1 MRKFLSLLLAL
12 VMTMSL
18 VTISAGATDFTDD
31 SDITYNEAID
41 VISAIK
47 VVDGYGDGSF
57 KPTTALNRG
66 QAAKIITNMILGPTA
81 ASALTATA
89 APFKDVPANHTF
101 AAQIAYCAQQGII
114 NGYSDGTFKPG
125 ATLTGYAFLKMLEG
139 ALGYDGTIEGFTGG
153 NWTINV
159 AKIANGIGLLD
170 GVAEGF
176 SGTATVDRQTACLF
190 AFNTLKADLVEYD
203 SKITAT
209 IAGVD
214 VTIGGS
220 NGAKS
225 VTDETQ
231 ASNTNN
237 WNIINESRAHDQD
250 SQGATSWNDNFAIVQ
265 FGERYFPRLVRNN
278 GQYKWN
284 NRWNGG
290 YTVDDLGR
298 PSSTW
303 TYRGEKIG
311 TYTEDPIKTYEGNVS
326 ITTIYNDL
334 EMNTATNNSFNG
346 NGVVFVNGV
355 NYSGLTYDKDV
366 KKITALGDGTVKIQR
381 NSKVKINDLTAGF
394 DMAMLAGLD
403 EIRDDIASSKKGY
416 TLTKDQLDDIDDG
429 IIDGATD
436 KKVGNGTKT
445 EVYRNDA
452 TNDVI
457 IAIISVYGGKVTSVN
472 EGTAKRDDYIEI
484 EYGSLDYHAPV
495 GMDDNHNWFETTG
508 LKEDDVVAYTYSN
521 SSNSIQTMEKI
532 DSVEGS
538 LAKRTVG
545 KDLTLGDTTYKYAQ
559 EYNFE
564 YGLNEDGLTNKSNYR
579 VFLDEFGYALWIEEA
594 AFNAKEYAL
603 IERITSEKNGS
614 RNAVVSHTLDDMT
627 GNYDGNDNQDAR
639 VPQLYNSDSSKLD
652 WTTNRVQLL
661 FADGSERT
669 VSLDRSYYT
678 TETTSRNAWTKS
690 TSSLN
695 KLENSSG
702 DNLEFWAGDVVRVS
716 ELSSGSVRLN
726 RIGQTSVDDYAK
738 DKNVRNTFLSM
749 IGATTPA
756 AKHDETVGFATIMN
770 RNLKFDGVDVY
781 TDSNTIFVVRVDNG
795 RNSYDWKVYTGIKNA
810 PTVELGVGFAY
821 MRGGVA
827 KIVYITDGDVKNVSR
842 DVTFITGASVSKLRT
857 ETDGRKYYTYDA
869 VVRGEVTSIM
879 IDAEIESKVDAN
891 GNPMHATVMGK
902 DFVIGKGTDEKD
914 GKVMIINNYISDTD
928 DVITKLEYASN
939 EVSAE
944 WAQGIKKIS
953 GSTGEIKVGADGTNY
968 GRTLTLAS
976 NVKVFLADNGG
987 GIDAVELDDIKT
999 SKTNYVYWTLDDGL
1013 VTNLFVIEV
1022 PDRD

>member
-1 MRKFLSLLLAL
+1 MRKFLSLLMAL

-31 SDITYNEAID
+31 SDIAYTEAID

-47 VVDGYGDGSF
+47 VVDGYSDGSF

-125 ATLTGYAFLKMLEG
+125 ETLTGYAFLKMLEG

-209 IAGVD
+209 VAGVD

-225 VTDETQ
+225 VTSETQ

-237 WNIINESRAHDQD
+237 WNIINESRATGQD
-250 SQGATSWNDNFAIVQ
+250 SQGATSWDNYAIVQ

-290 YTVDDLGR
+290 YTTDDLGR

-311 TYTEDPIKTYEGNVS
+311 TYTEDPIKTYEGNVA

-355 NYSGLTYDKDV
+355 NYSGATYDKDA
-366 KKITALGDGTVKIQR
+366 KKITAIGDGTVKIER

-394 DMAMLAGLD
+394 DFAMVAGLD
-403 EIRDDIASSKKGY
+403 ASDSDGFRGY
-416 TLTKDQLDDIDDG
+416 TLTADQLNDIDDG
-429 IIDGATD
+429 ILDGAGD

-521 SSNSIQTMEKI
+521 KANSIQSMEKI

-603 IERITSEKNGS
+603 IERITSEVNGS
-614 RNAVVSHTLDDMT
+614 RNDVVSHTLDDMT
-627 GNYDGNDNQDAR
+627 GNYATGNKDAR
-639 VPQLYNSDSSKLD
+639 VPQKYASTSTQLD

-669 VSLDRSYYT
+669 VSLDRSYFT
-678 TETTSRNAWTKS
+678 SETTSRNAWTKS
-690 TSSLN
+690 SSSLN
-695 KLENSSG
+695 KLENSTG
-702 DNLEFWAGDVVRVS
+702 NNLEFWAGDVVRVT

-726 RIGQTSVDDYAK
+726 RIGQTAITDYAA

-749 IGATTPA
+749 IGGKTNPA
-756 AKHDETVGFATIMN
+756 PDHDETAGFATIMN
-770 RNLKFDGVDVY
+770 RNLKFNGVDVY
-781 TDSNTIFVVRVDNG
+781 TDSNTIFVVKVDNG

-869 VVRGEVTSIM
+869 VVRGEVTTIM

-891 GNPMHATVMGK
+891 GNKMHATVKGK
-902 DFVIGKGTDEKD
+902 DFVIGEGTKAKD

-928 DVITKLEYASN
+928 DVITKLEYADN
-939 EVSAE
+939 EVTAG
-944 WAQGIKKIS
+944 WDQGIKKIS

-987 GIDAVELDDIKT
+987 SIDAVKLDDIKT

>member
-12 VMTMSL
+12 IMTMSL
-18 VTISAGATDFTDD
+18 VTISAGAADFTDE
-31 SDITYNEAID
+31 SDINYDEAID
-41 VISAIK
+41 VISAIG
-47 VVDGYGDGSF
+47 VVDGYSDGSF
-57 KPTTALNRG
+57 KPTTVLTRG
-66 QAAKIITNMILGPTA
+66 AAAKIICNMILGPTA
-81 ASALTATA
+81 SASLTASV

-101 AAQIAYCAQQGII
+101 AAQIAYCAQQKII
-114 NGYSDGTFKPG
+114 NGYSDGTFQPG
-125 ATLTGYAFLKMLEG
+125 GTLTGYAFLKMLEG
-139 ALGYDGTIEGFTGG
+139 ALGYDGAIEGFTGS

-159 AKIANGIGLLD
+159 AKIANGIGLLE

-176 SGTATVDRQTACLF
+176 SGTSAVDRQTACLF

-203 SKITAT
+203 SRITAT
-209 IAGVD
+209 VAGVD

-225 VTDETQ
+225 VTSETQ

-237 WNIINESRAHDQD
+237 WNIINESRDHDQD
-250 SQGATSWNDNFAIVQ
+250 SQGATSWRDNFAIVQ

-284 NRWNGG
+284 NRWNGA
-290 YTVDDLGR
+290 YTTDDLGR

-311 TYTEDPIKTYEGNVS
+311 TYTEAPIKTYEGNVS
-326 ITTIYNDL
+326 ITEIYNDL
-334 EMNTATNNSFNG
+334 EMNTATNGSFNG

-355 NYSGLTYDKDV
+355 NYSGLTYDK
-366 KKITALGDGTVKIQR
+366 KTNEITALGDGTVKIER
-381 NSKVKINDLTAGF
+381 NSKLKTNDLTAGF
-394 DMAMLAGLD
+394 DMAMLLGLD
-403 EIRDDIASSKKGY
+403 ASDSDGFKGK
-416 TLTKDQLDDIDDG
+416 TLTKDQLEDIDDG

-436 KKVGNGTKT
+436 KKIGNGTKT

-457 IAIISVYGGKVTSVN
+457 IAIISIYGGKVTSVN

-484 EYGSLDYHAPV
+484 EYGALDVHAPV
-495 GMDDNHNWFETTG
+495 GMSDTTNWFETTG
-508 LKEDDVVAYTYSN
+508 LKEDDVVAYTFSN
-521 SSNSIQTMEKI
+521 KSNSIQSMAKI
-532 DSVEGS
+532 ESVEGS
-538 LAKRTVG
+538 LAKRTAG
-545 KDLTLGDTTYKYAQ
+545 KSLTLGDTTYKYAQ

-564 YGLNEDGLTNKSNYR
+564 YGLDESGLTNKSNYR
-579 VFLDEFGYALWIEEA
+579 VFLDANGYALWMEEA

-603 IERITSEKNGS
+603 IERITSEVNGS
-614 RNAVVSHTLDDMT
+614 RNSVVSHTLDDMI
-627 GNYDGNDNQDAR
+627 GNYDNGQNKIAR
-639 VPQLYNSDSSKLD
+639 APQRYSSDSEQLD

-669 VSLDRSYYT
+669 VSLDRSYF
-678 TETTSRNAWTKS
+678 TEEDSSRNVWSKTDKDMIDLKNDS
-690 TSSLN
+690 
-695 KLENSSG
+695 KI
-702 DNLEFWAGDVVRVS
+702 NLEFWAGDVVRVT

-726 RIGQTSVDDYAK
+726 RIGQTKIADYRN
-738 DKNVRNTFLSM
+738 DHDVRNTFLS
-749 IGATTPA
+749 
-756 AKHDETVGFATIMN
+756 TVGGIAVTGNANSYVDGFATIIN
-770 RNLKFDGVDVY
+770 RNLKFHGVEVY
-781 TDSNTIFVVRVDNG
+781 TDSNTIFVVKVDNG

-810 PTVELGVGFAY
+810 PTVEKGVGFAY

-842 DVTFITGASVSKLRT
+842 DVTFITGASVSKVVL
-857 ETDGRKYYTYDA
+857 ESDGRKYYTYDA

-879 IDAEIESKVDAN
+879 IDAEIEGKTDKNGKLMYDHNKVA
-891 GNPMHATVMGK
+891 GK
-902 DFVIGKGTDEKD
+902 WFTIGEGTKTDD

-939 EVSAE
+939 EVTADY
-944 WAQGIKKIS
+944 AQGIKKIS
-953 GSTGEIKVGADGTNY
+953 GSTGEIKVGANGTTY

-987 GIDAVELDDIKT
+987 GIEAVDLDDIKT
-999 SKTNYVYWTLDDGL
+999 SKTNFVYWTLDDGL

-1022 PDRD
+1022 PNRD